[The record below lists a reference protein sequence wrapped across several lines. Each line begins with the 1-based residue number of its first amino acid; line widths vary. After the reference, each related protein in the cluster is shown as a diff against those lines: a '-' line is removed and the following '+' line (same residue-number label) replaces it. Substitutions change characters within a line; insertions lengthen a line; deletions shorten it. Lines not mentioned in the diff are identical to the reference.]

1 MEKRSGQKLGNKTLP
16 KSSQAKMREHVENA
30 YVLAMDESAEVM
42 RQEISAQAETRLNLI
57 PFARSTN
64 TEQF

>member
-16 KSSQAKMREHVENA
+16 KSSQAKMRGH
-30 YVLAMDESAEVM
+30 VLAMDESAEVM
-42 RQEISAQAETRLNLI
+42 RQEIFAEAETRLNLI

-64 TEQF
+64 TEQL

>member
-16 KSSQAKMREHVENA
+16 KSPQARMRGL
-30 YVLAMDESAEVM
+30 VLAMDESAEVM

-64 TEQF
+64 TEQL